1 MPRTILH
8 ADMDAFYASIEQR
21 DDPSLRGPLVVGGP
35 SPRGVVA
42 AASYEARRFGIH
54 SAMPMA
60 RAMRLCAELV
70 VVRPRIDYYAE
81 ISAQVFAIFESFT
94 PLCEPL
100 SLDEAFL
107 DLTGCERLHGSGPEV
122 ARQIKSRVREELQ
135 LVVSAGVAPNKFLAK
150 VASDLGKPD
159 GLVVV
164 EPDQVQGCLRPL
176 PVRRLFG
183 VGKVTEER
191 LSELG
196 VSTIGELADLP
207 RELLEQRL
215 GVVGAELWHLARGE
229 DEREVVVGRPPES
242 IGQEDTF
249 ARDLVDPEQLGREV
263 QAQADRVAV
272 RLREQGYQARVVVL
286 KIKTAD
292 FKLLTRRRTLPRAS
306 SDGNLIGDTAR
317 ALLRKILP
325 GLGPVRLTGV
335 TAGGLEH
342 AAVTTGASSRPL
354 PPGGVN
360 PPGPPRQLS
369 FDEPQQEQ
377 GEVLG
382 RTLDAIASKFG
393 RGALVRGSSL
403 GDDKPHT
410 RGRHE

>member
-21 DDPSLRGPLVVGGP
+21 DDPSLRGRPLAVGGP
-35 SPRGVVA
+35 SARGVVA
-42 AASYEARRFGIH
+42 AASYEARRFGVH

-60 RAMRLCAELV
+60 RALRQCPELV

-81 ISAQVFAIFESFT
+81 VSAQVFAIFGSFT
-94 PLCEPL
+94 PLVEPL

-122 ARQIKSRVREELQ
+122 ARQIKQRVREELN
-135 LVVSAGVAPNKFLAK
+135 LVVSVGVAPNKFLAK
-150 VASDLGKPD
+150 LASDVGKPD
-159 GLVVV
+159 GLLVV
-164 EPDQVQGCLRPL
+164 EPDQIQSFLRPL

-191 LSELG
+191 LLELG

-207 RELLEQRL
+207 RELLESRL
-215 GVVGAELWHLARGE
+215 GSSGAELWQLARGD
-229 DEREVVVGRPPES
+229 DERPVIVDRPPES
-242 IGQEDTF
+242 IGNEDTF
-249 ARDLVDPEQLGREV
+249 ARDLTDAEQLGREV
-263 QAQADRVAV
+263 QAQADRVAA

-286 KIKTAD
+286 KVKTAD

-306 SDGNLIGDTAR
+306 SDGNLIGETAR
-317 ALLRKILP
+317 ALLRKLLP

-335 TAGGLEH
+335 TAGGLER
-342 AAVTTGASSRPL
+342 TES
-354 PPGGVN
+354 
-360 PPGPPRQLS
+360 PRQLT
-369 FDEPQQEQ
+369 FDEPAQER
-377 GEVLG
+377 GEELG

-393 RGALVRGSSL
+393 EGALVRGSNL
-403 GDDKPHT
+403 GPDRP
-410 RGRHE
+410 RGRKERDDD